1 MKITLLTGQTFDIEK
16 EIGFPIKV
24 VKSPRARRLTLRIDE
39 KARIPVLTL
48 PPRCS
53 ARKAVSFVENHRD
66 WIANMLA
73 RLPAAAKFQ
82 NGAEIMFMGQTCR
95 IIHRPHARLG
105 VVLENNHIIVSGEAE
120 FLHRRVIDFL
130 KKQAQDRLLEL
141 SRQKAA
147 LIGCTVNSVII
158 KDTKSRWGSCSTR
171 RNINYNWRIIM
182 APAEVIDYLVCHEVS
197 HLAHQDHSPAF
208 WSCVAALCPGYKE
221 SRAWLRIRGKSL
233 YQYI

>member
-1 MKITLLTGQTFDIEK
+1 MKITLFTGPTFDIEK
-16 EIGFPIKV
+16 ELGFPIKV
-24 VKSPRARRLTLRIDE
+24 VKSPRAHRLTLRIDE

-53 ARKAVSFVENHRD
+53 ARKAVAFVENHRD

-73 RLPAAAKFQ
+73 RLPAASRFKDGDQ
-82 NGAEIMFMGQTCR
+82 ISFMGQTCQ
-95 IIHRPHARLG
+95 IIHRPDARLG
-105 VVLENNHIIVSGEAE
+105 VVLENNRIIVSGEAE
-120 FLHRRVIDFL
+120 FLHRRIIDFL
-130 KKQAQDRLLEL
+130 KKQAQTHLLNL

-147 LIGCTVNSVII
+147 QIGCTVNSVVI

-171 RNINYNWRIIM
+171 RNINYNWRIVM
-182 APAEVIDYLVCHEVS
+182 APAEVIDYLVCHEVA

-208 WSCVAALCPGYKE
+208 WSCVASLCPGYKE
-221 SRAWLRIRGKSL
+221 SRAWLRVKGKSL

>member
-1 MKITLLTGQTFDIEK
+1 MKITLFTGPTFDIEK
-16 EIGFPIKV
+16 ELGFPIKV

-39 KARIPVLTL
+39 KARLPVLTL

-53 ARKAVSFVENHRD
+53 ARKAVDFVEDHRD

-73 RLPAAAKFQ
+73 RLPAAAKFKD
-82 NGAEIMFMGQTCR
+82 GDEILFMGQTCR
-95 IIHRPHARLG
+95 IIHHPGARLG
-105 VVLENNHIIVSGEAE
+105 VIMEDNRIIVSGEAE

-130 KKQAQDRLLEL
+130 KKQAQTRLLEL

-147 LIGCTVNSVII
+147 KIGCTVNSVVI

-171 RNINYNWRIIM
+171 RNINYNWRIVL
-182 APAEVIDYLVCHEVS
+182 APAEVIDYLVCHEVA

-208 WSCVAALCPGYKE
+208 WACVGSLCPGYKE
-221 SRAWLRIRGKSL
+221 SRAWLRVKGKSL